1 MKSFKYQRHQS
12 KGNKVY
18 ISLFRILNKFSLLPL
33 FLLLFSPYAGSSDL
47 KAWVIQFLNVA
58 M

>member
-12 KGNKVY
+12 KGNKVC
-18 ISLFRILNKFSLLPL
+18 ISLFRIINKFSLLPL

>member
-12 KGNKVY
+12 KGSKVC
-18 ISLFRILNKFSLLPL
+18 ISLFRILNKLSLLPL
-33 FLLLFSPYAGSSDL
+33 FLLLFSPYVGSSDL
-47 KAWVIQFLNVA
+47 KEWVVQFLNVA